1 MKMKMKLLAVCL
13 LAAASVSL
21 IACGD
26 TSGENAGSS
35 SEETAKNSE
44 STDASGMEIT
54 FESKQVADN
63 DDCSITITGIDA
75 DGWLS
80 DLTLSAELEN
90 KSSDVNYIFSIESA
104 YINGVDADPYWAE
117 SVAAGKSAVD
127 TIAFDTETLSA
138 YGIESAT
145 DIELTFLV
153 YNEDDWSED
162 YVVDKTVHIYPY
174 GKENAVA
181 YERESLESDT
191 VLMDNDSV
199 TVILTGYEADDT
211 WGEYCLYVYLVN
223 NTDKDVMF
231 SIDDASVNGY
241 MADPFWAYSVN
252 AGKSAFSTIAYTEST
267 LEEIGI
273 ADMETEIETIE
284 FSLTAYDD
292 DSMDTFAEKTVTL
305 NMQSGQ
311 AE

>member
-1 MKMKMKLLAVCL
+1 MKMKMKLAAICL

-26 TSGENAGSS
+26 TSGENA
-35 SEETAKNSE
+35 AA
-44 STDASGMEIT
+44 TDTEIT
-54 FESKQVADN
+54 FESKKVADN
-63 DDCSITITGIDA
+63 EECSIKITGIDE
-75 DGWLS
+75 GGLLS
-80 DLTLSAELEN
+80 DLTLSVKLKN
-90 KSSDVNYIFSIESA
+90 KSADVNYMFSIESA

-127 TIAFDTETLSA
+127 TIAFDMGTLND

-153 YNEDDWSED
+153 YNDDDWSED

-174 GKENAVA
+174 GKENAAA
-181 YERESLESDT
+181 YERESQESDI

-199 TVILTGYEADDT
+199 TAILIGYEADDT
-211 WGEYCLYVYLVN
+211 WGEYYLYVYLVN

-231 SIDDASVNGY
+231 SIDDSSVNGY
-241 MADPFWAYSVN
+241 MADPFWACTVN
-252 AGKSAFSTIAYTEST
+252 AGKSAFSTIAYSEST

-273 ADMETEIETIE
+273 TDMETEIETIE
-284 FSLTAYDD
+284 FKLTAYDD
-292 DSMDTFAEKTVTL
+292 ASMDTFAEKTITL
-305 NMQSGQ
+305 KTRADQ